1 MLRVELVTD
10 ARAVISIE
18 EIISERLIAAL
29 DAEDTPKASCYLQ
42 ALLRTFIEPDFREPH
57 EGFMK

>member
-1 MLRVELVTD
+1 MIFT
-10 ARAVISIE
+10 E
-18 EIISERLIAAL
+18 EMISERFIAAL
-29 DAEDTPKASCYLQ
+29 DAEDTPKGSCYLQ